1 MATACRQP
9 LDDAT
14 LEFYHEALSREADA
28 ESWERFT
35 LRAAGDGEF
44 RDVTGTVWFPKL
56 PDLREA
62 YARERASAKVLP
74 FARVPPPSFW
84 ADAQECDEYL
94 AAVRANPKGQTEG
107 TLEYIVRIAEKVQRS
122 WLEPRTMPTAI
133 PFVPRPSELS
143 FEDRCDGIY
152 RGRIPGEDDE

>member
-28 ESWERFT
+28 ESWEKFT

-44 RDVTGTVWFPKL
+44 RDVMGTVWFPKL

-62 YARERASAKVLP
+62 YARERSSARVLP
-74 FARVPPPSFW
+74 FARVPAASFW

-94 AAVRANPKGQTEG
+94 SAVRANPKGADEG
-107 TLEYIVRIAEKVQRS
+107 PMTYIVRIAETVQKG
-122 WLEPRTMPTAI
+122 WIEPRTMPSVAT
-133 PFVPRPSELS
+133 FVPRSSGLA
-143 FEDRCDGIY
+143 FDDRCDAIY
-152 RGRIPGEDDE
+152 QGRVPGEDDE

>member
-28 ESWERFT
+28 VSWEAFT

-62 YARERASAKVLP
+62 YARDRVKVP
-74 FARVPPPSFW
+74 FVRPPLLRDPW
-84 ADAQECDEYL
+84 ETPPEYDVYL
-94 AAVRANPKGQTEG
+94 EAVLANPNGATEG
-107 TLEYIVRIAEKVQRS
+107 AGTYIRRIAEIVAGERVAPRDMPAS
-122 WLEPRTMPTAI
+122 REPGQ
-133 PFVPRPSELS
+133 E
-143 FEDRCDGIY
+143 G
-152 RGRIPGEDDE
+152 

>member
-28 ESWERFT
+28 VTWEAFT

-62 YARERASAKVLP
+62 YARDRTKALP
-74 FARVPPPSFW
+74 FVRPPLMRDPW
-84 ADAQECDEYL
+84 ETPADFDVYL
-94 AAVRANPKGQTEG
+94 DAVRANPKGATEG
-107 TLEYIVRIAEKVQRS
+107 AGTYIARIAGIVAKGSLAPAVKAWPKERPRVQA
-122 WLEPRTMPTAI
+122 EPAYEERLRAI
-133 PFVPRPSELS
+133 YER
-143 FEDRCDGIY
+143 D
-152 RGRIPGEDDE
+152 PGEEG